1 MNEAIKGPWE
11 VYQHGSGYGVRTAQV
26 SDRGRRTQLTIA
38 DFRYRHESEA
48 AAQLLVMAHNTLPD
62 VIMALHDA
70 LYALNICMPISGT
83 DLSWATYHKTKE
95 VITEALAQLE
105 MK

>member
-11 VYQHGSGYGVRTAQV
+11 VYQNGSGYGVRTV
-26 SDRGRRTQLTIA
+26 NNSPTGRRVQMTIA
-38 DFRYRHESEA
+38 DFRHRAESEA
-48 AAQLLVMAHNTLPD
+48 VAKLLVKAHDVLPEAT
-62 VIMALHDA
+62 MALHDA